1 MTQHQKKRIIPATVN
16 GIPEPVFRERWIAM
30 LWKAMAATGKGY
42 RRDSLR
48 HTGRQMKDGTWDRR
62 ADKIEGS
69 TKLSRT
75 LLARCQV
82 A

>member
-1 MTQHQKKRIIPATVN
+1 MTEQKKVFVPATVN

-30 LWKAMAATGKGY
+30 LWRAMAATGKGY
-42 RRDSLR
+42 RRHSLR
-48 HTGRQMKDGTWDRR
+48 HTGRQQKDGTWDRR
-62 ADKIEGS
+62 ADKLEGS
-69 TKLSRT
+69 TKLDRH